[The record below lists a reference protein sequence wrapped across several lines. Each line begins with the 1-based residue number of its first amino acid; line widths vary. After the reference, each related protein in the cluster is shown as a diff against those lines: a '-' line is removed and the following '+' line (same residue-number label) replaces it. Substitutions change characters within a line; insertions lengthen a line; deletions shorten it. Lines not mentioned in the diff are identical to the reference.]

1 MHGKLHEFGEI
12 LGGHHDP
19 ALVAL
24 SVGIAI
30 LASYTALDLA
40 GRVRVAHGMGVR
52 LWTGAAA
59 VAMGGGIW
67 AMHFVAM
74 LAFTLPV
81 PITFDPW
88 LTLFSFVLPVIV
100 TGFGFSLV
108 RRGVGRPRWVFG
120 AGIVV
125 GTSIATMHYTGMAA
139 MHSGALLHYDPSL
152 VVVSLLVAVAAATV
166 ALWLFLRETARAPKV
181 AAAVVM
187 GLAVAGMHYTAMAAA
202 TWVVPAGQDRPGA
215 ITGLDQGAL
224 ALGVAGTTGLILFLA
239 LLAAL
244 FDRRFSALAQREA
257 AVALRESEARA
268 ALLSAERAAAEAA
281 LRVGETRL
289 RIALEAAGLG
299 TWEVNFATAQV
310 NWDEMMGALL
320 GLPPAS
326 REAAARRWQ
335 DFVHPEDLGPLRAA
349 LRAARQGDEH
359 FVAECR
365 VRRQDGEERVMA
377 LRAAHL
383 PPSRLVG
390 VCQDVTQ
397 ARAAQA
403 VLERDRQELEILV
416 EERTAA
422 LLQVARQRRRAE
434 EEARQAEK
442 LAALGQL
449 TGAVAHDFNNLL
461 QVVTSGAALLRQP
474 SLAEAKRDVI
484 LDGMIRAGRSAR
496 DLTGRLLAFARRQ
509 ALHPEVVDVAE
520 RLSGMS
526 ELLHRT
532 LGSGIEVRTA
542 IEPDLWLAKVDP
554 GQLEVAILNLAVNG
568 RDAMPEGGVVI
579 IEARNATLDAEGER
593 PAGEYVCIVV
603 RDTGQGIP
611 QHLLDRVLEPFFTT
625 KPAGYGTGLGLPQV
639 LGFVRQSGGD
649 ISIRSEVGE
658 GTSVSLLLPRALGEA
673 VHAKPVTAGPAS
685 AARGTILVVEDN
697 MEVGTLA
704 VSLLEERGYN
714 TSHASSAEEALS
726 LLRSGMAPDV
736 VFSDIVMPGG
746 IGGMELA
753 RIVQESWPGLPV
765 VLTTGYSEQLTRMSP
780 PKGVEILPK
789 PYQPEELSA
798 ALDRALRRKEQEA
811 A

>member
-1 MHGKLHEFGEI
+1 MHGNLHELGEV

-30 LASYTALDLA
+30 LASFTALDLA
-40 GRVRVAHGMGVR
+40 GRVRAAHGWGVR

-88 LTLFSFVLPVIV
+88 LTLFSLVLPIIV
-100 TGFGFSLV
+100 TGFGFGLV
-108 RRGVGRPRWVFG
+108 RRGAGRTRWVVS

-125 GTSIATMHYTGMAA
+125 GISIATMHYTGMAA
-139 MHSGALLHYDPSL
+139 MHSGAVLHYDPVL
-152 VVVSLLVAVAAATV
+152 VAVSLLVAVVAATV
-166 ALWLFLRETARAPKV
+166 ALWLSLHETAPAPKLG
-181 AAAVVM
+181 AAVVM

-202 TWVVPAGQDRPGA
+202 TWVLPAGHGRPDGA
-215 ITGLDQGAL
+215 TGLEQASL
-224 ALGVAGTTGLILFLA
+224 ALGVGSTTALILFLS

-268 ALLSAERAAAEAA
+268 AMLSAERAAAEAA

-289 RIALEAAGLG
+289 HIALEAAGLG
-299 TWEVNFATAQV
+299 TWEVDFATGQV
-310 NWDEMMGALL
+310 QWDETMGALL
-320 GLPPAS
+320 GLPPAA
-326 REAAARRWQ
+326 RESAARRWQ
-335 DFVHPEDLGPLRAA
+335 DFVHSEDLSPLRAA
-349 LRAARQGDEH
+349 LRPAMKEGGP
-359 FVAECR
+359 FVAEFR
-365 VRRQDGEERVMA
+365 VRRQDGVERVMA
-377 LRAAHL
+377 LRAAQL
-383 PPSRLVG
+383 PPTRMVG

-403 VLERDRQELEILV
+403 VLERDRQELERLV

-442 LAALGQL
+442 LAALGHL

-474 SLAEAKRDVI
+474 SIAGAKREAI
-484 LDGMIRAGRSAR
+484 LDGMIQAGRSAR

-526 ELLHRT
+526 ELLRRT
-532 LGSGIEVRTA
+532 LGSGIEVRTS

-568 RDAMPEGGVVI
+568 RDAMPDGGVVT
-579 IEARNATLDAEGER
+579 IEARNATLDKEGER

-625 KPAGYGTGLGLPQV
+625 KPTGYGTGLGLPQV

-649 ISIRSEVGE
+649 LSIRSEVGE
-658 GTSVSLLLPRALGEA
+658 GTAVSLVLPRALEEA
-673 VHAKPVTAGPAS
+673 AAARPVS
-685 AARGTILVVEDN
+685 AAPNSARRGTILVVEDN
-697 MEVGTLA
+697 VEVGTLA
-704 VSLLEERGYN
+704 VSLLEERGYI
-714 TSHASSAEEALS
+714 TRHVRSAEEALS
-726 LLRSGMAPDV
+726 LLRSGMMPDV
-736 VFSDIVMPGG
+736 VFSDVVMPGG
-746 IGGMELA
+746 VGGMELA
-753 RIVQESWPGLPV
+753 RIARESWPSLPV
-765 VLTTGYSEQLTRMSP
+765 LLTTGYSEQLSRTSP
-780 PKGVEILPK
+780 PDGVEILPK

-798 ALDRALRRKEQEA
+798 ALDRALRRKEPEA